1 VPFEAALAG
10 FRELPTHQRIAE
22 IAFQLNQLGMN
33 PNRIAV
39 HLGVDRTTV
48 TRALRWILTLDE

>member
-1 VPFEAALAG
+1 VPFEAALVG
-10 FRELPTHQRIAE
+10 FRELPTYRRIAE
-22 IAFQLNQLGMN
+22 IAFPLNQLEMN